1 MRNGEIVIRR
11 GEMQDIPWL
20 APIERAA
27 TGRFRGHPAFEPFWR
42 QHFPDEL
49 FAEHVRDRTLW
60 VATIDDSPP
69 VGMAFTSEIDGNAH
83 LEEIDVHPNVSGKGV
98 GSELLEA
105 VVAIARVSGYRAIT
119 LSTLTDVKWNAPYY
133 AKRGFR
139 ILAPHELTPG
149 LVHLQRREASGGFP
163 MHLRVI
169 MRRELA

>member
-1 MRNGEIVIRR
+1 MRNGEIIIRR

-27 TGRFRGHPAFEPFWR
+27 TGRFRGHPAFEPFWN

-69 VGMAFTSEIDGNAH
+69 IGMAFTSEIDGNAH